1 MTFWWRIEFLITIKC
16 RKENIMKVVI
26 LAGGFGTRISE
37 ESYLKPKPMIE
48 IGEKPILWHIMKY
61 FSHFGFNEF
70 IICLGYKAH
79 KVKEFFD
86 DYYLYTSDIQYNF
99 STGEKKVLNNS
110 AEPWKVTLIDTGLH
124 TLTGGRLKRVKDYI
138 GNEPFIMTYGDGVAD
153 VDLEK
158 LIEFHKKGN
167 RLATITAVQPGERFG
182 VLDLAKDGQIKCFRE
197 KSVEDG
203 GWINGGFMVLEPK
216 VLEYIEGDHTTFERE
231 PLETIASENQ
241 LDAYK
246 HHGFWQ
252 CMDTMKDKQQLEE
265 LFEKGEAP
273 WKVWKD

>member
-1 MTFWWRIEFLITIKC
+1 
-16 RKENIMKVVI
+16 MKVVI

-70 IICLGYKAH
+70 VICLGYKAY

-86 DYYLYTSDIQYNF
+86 DYYLYTSDIQYDFIN
-99 STGEKKVLNNS
+99 GEKKVLSNT

-124 TLTGGRLKRVKDYI
+124 TMTGGRLKRVKNYI
-138 GNEPFIMTYGDGVAD
+138 GDEPFIMTYGDGVAD
-153 VDLEK
+153 VNLNR
-158 LIEFHKKGN
+158 LIDFHKQKN
-167 RLATITAVQPGERFG
+167 HLATLTAVQPGGRFG
-182 VLDLAKDGQIKCFRE
+182 VLDLEQNGQIKCFRE

-203 GWINGGFMVLEPK
+203 GWINGGFMILEPE
-216 VLEYIEGDHTTFERE
+216 VLDYIDGDQTTFERE
-231 PLETIASENQ
+231 PLETIAAEGQ

-252 CMDTMKDKQQLEE
+252 CMDTMKDKQQLEDM
-265 LFEKGEAP
+265 LEKGEAP
-273 WKVWKD
+273 WKVWED